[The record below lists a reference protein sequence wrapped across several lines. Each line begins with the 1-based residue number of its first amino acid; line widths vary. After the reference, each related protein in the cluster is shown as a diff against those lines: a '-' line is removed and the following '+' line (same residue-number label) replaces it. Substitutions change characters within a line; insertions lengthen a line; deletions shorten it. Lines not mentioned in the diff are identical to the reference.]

1 MKGLQMIGSYLNEWN
16 IVTITVRLILAV
28 VCGGAIGLTRSV
40 KRRGAGFKTHAL
52 VCLGSAL
59 VMMTGQYIYV
69 DFGAISDIARLAAQV
84 ISGVGFLGVG
94 TIMVTRDN
102 HVKGLTTAAG
112 LWTCAGIG
120 LGIGIGFYSGAAI
133 TTILVLVIY
142 RFMGRVDEIAY
153 EHSRVL
159 DIYIEFESR
168 RSIAPFISVLK
179 ENNYKIMQM
188 ELNKSK
194 KNKEE
199 LVNATLVLE
208 VPEKTKHGIVI
219 DLLREIPGIEYV
231 EEI

>member
-1 MKGLQMIGSYLNEWN
+1 MKGLEVIGSYLDEWN

-69 DFGAISDIARLAAQV
+69 DFGAISDIARLAAQ
-84 ISGVGFLGVG
+84 
-94 TIMVTRDN
+94 DN

-120 LGIGIGFYSGAAI
+120 LSIGIGFYSGAAI

-179 ENNYKIMQM
+179 QNNYKIVQM

>member
-1 MKGLQMIGSYLNEWN
+1 MEHRDDYRQIDFGGRMWRCHRSDQKCQASGS
-16 IVTITVRLILAV
+16 
-28 VCGGAIGLTRSV
+28 
-40 KRRGAGFKTHAL
+40 GFQDSCS
-52 VCLGSAL
+52 CLPWLG
-59 VMMTGQYIYV
+59 TGQYIYV

-120 LGIGIGFYSGAAI
+120 LSIGIGFYSGAAI

-179 ENNYKIMQM
+179 QNNYKIVQM

>member
-1 MKGLQMIGSYLNEWN
+1 MKGLYELSAYLDRWN
-16 IVTITVRLILAV
+16 SITICIRLVLAV

-69 DFGAISDIARLAAQV
+69 SFGAISDIARLAAQV

-112 LWTCAGIG
+112 LWNCAGLG
-120 LGIGIGFYSGAAI
+120 LSIGIGFYSGA
-133 TTILVLVIY
+133 LIY

-153 EHSRVL
+153 EHSRVM

-168 RSIAPFISVLK
+168 KSIAPFIGVLK
-179 ENNYKIMQM
+179 ENNYKIVQM
-188 ELNKSK
+188 KLNKPK

-199 LVNATLVLE
+199 IVSATLVLE
-208 VPEKTKHGIVI
+208 VAPKLKHDIVI
-219 DLLREIPGIEYV
+219 NVLKDIPGVEYV
-231 EEI
+231 EEL

>member
-1 MKGLQMIGSYLNEWN
+1 MNTNSRNLTLLTDLYELTMMQGYFKTHSKEH
-16 IVTITVRLILAV
+16 V
-28 VCGGAIGLTRSV
+28 VFDVFYRQNPCGGAYAIACGLDQAIDYIKDLHFEQEDIDYLRS
-40 KRRGAGFKTHAL
+40 T
-52 VCLGSAL
+52 
-59 VMMTGQYIYV
+59 
-69 DFGAISDIARLAAQV
+69 
-84 ISGVGFLGVG
+84 
-94 TIMVTRDN
+94 
-102 HVKGLTTAAG
+102 
-112 LWTCAGIG
+112 
-120 LGIGIGFYSGAAI
+120 GFYSGAAI

-179 ENNYKIMQM
+179 QNNYKIVQM

>member
-1 MKGLQMIGSYLNEWN
+1 MKGLEVIGSYLDEWN

-84 ISGVGFLGVG
+84 G

-120 LGIGIGFYSGAAI
+120 LSIGIGFYSGAAI

-179 ENNYKIMQM
+179 QNNYKIVQM

>member
-1 MKGLQMIGSYLNEWN
+1 MIGSYLNEWN

-102 HVKGLTTAAG
+102 HV
-112 LWTCAGIG
+112 
-120 LGIGIGFYSGAAI
+120 
-133 TTILVLVIY
+133 LVIY

>member
-1 MKGLQMIGSYLNEWN
+1 MIGSYLNEWN

-112 LWTCAGIG
+112 LWTCGV
-120 LGIGIGFYSGAAI
+120 YSGAAI

-208 VPEKTKHGIVI
+208 VPEKTKHGMVI

>member
-1 MKGLQMIGSYLNEWN
+1 MKGLEVIGSYLDEWN

-112 LWTCAGIG
+112 LFLI
-120 LGIGIGFYSGAAI
+120 F
-133 TTILVLVIY
+133 ILNLNQ
-142 RFMGRVDEIAY
+142 DAQ
-153 EHSRVL
+153 SRHL
-159 DIYIEFESR
+159 
-168 RSIAPFISVLK
+168 SVF
-179 ENNYKIMQM
+179 
-188 ELNKSK
+188 
-194 KNKEE
+194 
-199 LVNATLVLE
+199 
-208 VPEKTKHGIVI
+208 
-219 DLLREIPGIEYV
+219 
-231 EEI
+231 

>member
-1 MKGLQMIGSYLNEWN
+1 MKGLEVIGSYLDEWN

-59 VMMTGQYIYV
+59 VMMTGQYIC
-69 DFGAISDIARLAAQV
+69 
-84 ISGVGFLGVG
+84 GVGFLGVG

-120 LGIGIGFYSGAAI
+120 LSIGIGFYSGAAI

-179 ENNYKIMQM
+179 QNNYKIVQM

>member
-1 MKGLQMIGSYLNEWN
+1 MSKDGEQDLKHI
-16 IVTITVRLILAV
+16 
-28 VCGGAIGLTRSV
+28 
-40 KRRGAGFKTHAL
+40 AL

-112 LWTCAGIG
+112 VWTCAGIG

-199 LVNATLVLE
+199 TCEMRRWYWKCRRRRSMVWSSIFS
-208 VPEKTKHGIVI
+208 GRS
-219 DLLREIPGIEYV
+219 RE
-231 EEI
+231 

>member
-1 MKGLQMIGSYLNEWN
+1 MKGLEVIGSYLDEWN

-120 LGIGIGFYSGAAI
+120 LVSASAFI
-133 TTILVLVIY
+133 VVQ
-142 RFMGRVDEIAY
+142 R
-153 EHSRVL
+153 
-159 DIYIEFESR
+159 SR
-168 RSIAPFISVLK
+168 RSW
-179 ENNYKIMQM
+179 YW
-188 ELNKSK
+188 
-194 KNKEE
+194 
-199 LVNATLVLE
+199 
-208 VPEKTKHGIVI
+208 
-219 DLLREIPGIEYV
+219 
-231 EEI
+231 

>member
-1 MKGLQMIGSYLNEWN
+1 MKGLEVIGSYLDEWN

-112 LWTCAGIG
+112 
-120 LGIGIGFYSGAAI
+120 
-133 TTILVLVIY
+133 
-142 RFMGRVDEIAY
+142 
-153 EHSRVL
+153 
-159 DIYIEFESR
+159 
-168 RSIAPFISVLK
+168 
-179 ENNYKIMQM
+179 
-188 ELNKSK
+188 
-194 KNKEE
+194 
-199 LVNATLVLE
+199 
-208 VPEKTKHGIVI
+208 
-219 DLLREIPGIEYV
+219 
-231 EEI
+231 

>member
-1 MKGLQMIGSYLNEWN
+1 MPE
-16 IVTITVRLILAV
+16 
-28 VCGGAIGLTRSV
+28 SV
-40 KRRGAGFKTHAL
+40 
-52 VCLGSAL
+52 
-59 VMMTGQYIYV
+59 
-69 DFGAISDIARLAAQV
+69 
-84 ISGVGFLGVG
+84 
-94 TIMVTRDN
+94 
-102 HVKGLTTAAG
+102 
-112 LWTCAGIG
+112 

-179 ENNYKIMQM
+179 QNNYKIVQM

>member
-1 MKGLQMIGSYLNEWN
+1 MKGLEVIGSYLDEWN

-52 VCLGSAL
+52 
-59 VMMTGQYIYV
+59 GQYIYV

-120 LGIGIGFYSGAAI
+120 LSIGIGFYSGAAI

-179 ENNYKIMQM
+179 QNNYKIVQM

>member
-1 MKGLQMIGSYLNEWN
+1 MIGSYLDEWN

-120 LGIGIGFYSGAAI
+120 LSIGIGFYSGAAI

-142 RFMGRVDEIAY
+142 RFMGRV
-153 EHSRVL
+153 L

-179 ENNYKIMQM
+179 QNNYKIVQM

>member
-1 MKGLQMIGSYLNEWN
+1 MEHRDDYRQTDSGGRMWRCHRSDQKCQASGSGFQDSCSCLPWLGTGHDDGSVYLCGLRCHIRYCKTGGS
-16 IVTITVRLILAV
+16 
-28 VCGGAIGLTRSV
+28 
-40 KRRGAGFKTHAL
+40 
-52 VCLGSAL
+52 
-59 VMMTGQYIYV
+59 
-69 DFGAISDIARLAAQV
+69 
-84 ISGVGFLGVG
+84 
-94 TIMVTRDN
+94 
-102 HVKGLTTAAG
+102 G

-120 LGIGIGFYSGAAI
+120 LSIGIGFYSGAAI

-179 ENNYKIMQM
+179 QNNYKIVQM